1 MEKARSSMSCSLSL
15 TANGLRAVDAIKS
28 RLMAQSKHQMTSS
41 TVAVIFGY
49 IRKMQPVKS
58 SEPFRKGN

>member
-1 MEKARSSMSCSLSL
+1 MSCSLSL
-15 TANGLRAVDAIKS
+15 TANGLRAVDVTKSRMMAIK
-28 RLMAQSKHQMTSS
+28 AQLASS

>member
-1 MEKARSSMSCSLSL
+1 MSRSLSL
-15 TANGLRAVDAIKS
+15 TANGLRAVDATKS

-41 TVAVIFGY
+41 TVAVIFSY

>member
-1 MEKARSSMSCSLSL
+1 MSCSLSL

-41 TVAVIFGY
+41 TVAVIFGC

-58 SEPFRKGN
+58 SEHLGKGN